1 MVGLV
6 DEIAGQSDA
15 AGGLERRQRPQGA
28 QGGRVGQDAVERGE
42 LVGEGARGLRGLAE
56 LGRGQGFRRWSAA
69 SPSKRWLR
77 AEICAGGAAAVLS
90 AASGPIGAGLASA
103 ALTDASSAWLTAAA
117 GAGLGANS
125 RAPNRP
131 TTVPAAM
138 QTKPNTIMN
147 QKLTGRPG
155 RRGA

>member
-56 LGRGQGFRRWSAA
+56 LGRGQGFRR
-69 SPSKRWLR
+69 R
-77 AEICAGGAAAVLS
+77 AR
-90 AASGPIGAGLASA
+90 
-103 ALTDASSAWLTAAA
+103 
-117 GAGLGANS
+117 
-125 RAPNRP
+125 RAPLVGRQPVEALAWRAPRSP
-131 TTVPAAM
+131 TH
-138 QTKPNTIMN
+138 
-147 QKLTGRPG
+147 
-155 RRGA
+155 RRLG